1 MMAKKKKN
9 RSKLLASASN
19 SIKSLSPYRVVPPL
33 DVPAPPGGR
42 RLEDRLLGLPPGWNK
57 AEKKK
62 SKKKKKKKQKNY

>member
-1 MMAKKKKN
+1 MAKEKKN

-62 SKKKKKKKQKNY
+62 PKKKKKKNYG